1 MEFSVEKYISNFV
14 QNQFPQFYHEE
25 GENFILFMKAYY
37 EWMEETGNPVREARE
52 LLTYRDIDTTIEDF
66 LEYFQKKYLYG
77 IPFNVIVNK
86 RFLLKHIL
94 DVYRSKGTIQC
105 YKLLFKLIY
114 NEDAD
119 IYLPGKD
126 LLRVSDGIWLQ
137 PKYLEVTEA
146 ENLYSLKGRLIVG
159 LSSKTTAVVENV
171 IVEPV
176 NKNII
181 NKVFIT
187 NISPKGGD
195 FIVGE
200 RIVEEVFKKDQTVI
214 SKSPLIIG
222 SLDRIDIYNSGIEFN
237 IGDILKIASKDIDT
251 EENISF
257 GREGYLKV
265 VSLFRGFG
273 SLNFNLKSG
282 GFGFAANAN
291 VFIYKS
297 FLDTTGQGANFKIRL
312 ADTQNLVY
320 NTDPLIGYLDLTLDA
335 VSYGLP
341 ANSSANL
348 SSEIG
353 SSLTFANNTFGRI
366 ASLINIKTGNGY
378 IAPANVFVRSVI
390 TSKNLTGTIT
400 YNTTNNEVTL
410 SGNNFTNIF
419 VNNDV
424 MYLQANNTDANTFEL
439 AVIKEV
445 SNSSVVKL
453 YGYPQNN
460 STATA
465 VYGIAPVIL
474 PSQFSDTE
482 SIMYRVDNTING
494 INENIIALNSSG
506 NNIVERVTA
515 VSSGAGYVDGEDVI
529 AYRYGI
535 LNIPTVVNG
544 GNNYSNGD
552 TLIFSGGLTD
562 TPARGSILTNSSG
575 VITSVNT
582 STGAWFGGTGY
593 KVVPDIIVRSANGSG
608 AVLTTSFIEY
618 DTSTEVRGIVRKTGI
633 GRGFGFWASNDG
645 KLNEDKYIQD
655 SYYYQDYSY
664 EIRVPVALGKYKDIL
679 YNTFHSSGSE
689 LFGRYDLL
697 INETETISI
706 LYDQSTANTNQY
718 TYLTSDLSTPAVTCD
733 NDNTIRVSDYVYANN
748 YLGVDIN
755 TIKCSNATLTVDRIY
770 E

>member
-1 MEFSVEKYISNFV
+1 MDFYIEKYISNFV

-37 EWMEETGNPVREARE
+37 EWMEETGNPVKESRE
-52 LLTYRDIDTTIEDF
+52 LLDYRDIDSTLEKF

-114 NEDAD
+114 NEDVD
-119 IYLPGKD
+119 VYLPGKD
-126 LLRVSDGIWLQ
+126 ILRVSDGIWIE
-137 PKYLEVTEA
+137 PKYLEVTNA
-146 ENLYSLKGRLIVG
+146 ENLYSLQGKLLIG
-159 LSSKTTAVVENV
+159 LSSKTTAVVENI

-176 NKNII
+176 NNNIVYKI
-181 NKVFIT
+181 FIT

-200 RIVEEVFKKDQTVI
+200 RIVEEVYKENQTVI
-214 SKSPLIIG
+214 SKSPIIVG

-237 IGDILKIASKDIDT
+237 IGDILKIASKDVDT
-251 EENISF
+251 GENISF

-265 VSLFRGFG
+265 ISLFRGYG
-273 SLNFNLKSG
+273 SINFNLKNG
-282 GFGFAANAN
+282 GFGFATNSN
-291 VFIYKS
+291 VLIYKNLS
-297 FLDTTGQGANFKIRL
+297 DVTGQGADFKIKL
-312 ADTQNLVY
+312 ADTQKLIY
-320 NTDPLIGYLDLTLDA
+320 NTDPLIGYLDLTLDSI
-335 VSYGLP
+335 SYGFP

-348 SSEIG
+348 SSTID
-353 SSLTFANNTFGRI
+353 SALTYANNTFGRI
-366 ASLINIKTGNGY
+366 SSLVNVKTGNGY
-378 IAPANVFVRSVI
+378 IAPANVFVRSTI
-390 TSKNLTGTIT
+390 TSKNLIGTVT
-400 YNTTNNEVTL
+400 YDTTNNEVTL

-424 MYLQANNTDANTFEL
+424 IYLQANSSNSQTFEL
-439 AVIKEV
+439 GVIKQV
-445 SNSSVVKL
+445 VNSSSIKL
-453 YGYPQNN
+453 FGYPQHN
-460 STATA
+460 STASA
-465 VYGIAPVIL
+465 VYGIAPAIL
-474 PSQFSDTE
+474 PSQFASTE
-482 SIMYRVDNTING
+482 SVMYRLDGTING
-494 INENIIALNSSG
+494 INETIIALNSSG
-506 NNIVERVTA
+506 NNIVEKVTA
-515 VSSGAGYVDGEDVI
+515 VSSGAAYVDGEDVI

-535 LNIPTVVNG
+535 LHIPTVVSG
-544 GNNYSNGD
+544 GTGYSNGD
-552 TLIFSGGLTD
+552 ALIFSGGLTD
-562 TPARGSILTNSSG
+562 TPARGSVLTNSSG

-593 KVVPDIIVRSANGSG
+593 KVVPQVTVRSSNGSG
-608 AVLTTSFIEY
+608 AILTTKFIEF
-618 DTSTEVRGIVRKTGI
+618 DTSTEVRGIVRKTGV

-664 EIRVPVALGKYKDIL
+664 ELRVPIALEQYKNIL

-689 LFGRYDLL
+689 LFGRYDIL
-697 INETETISI
+697 INESHNTSI
-706 LYDQSTANTNQY
+706 LYDQDTANTSQY
-718 TYLTSDLSTPAVTCD
+718 TYLTADLSTPVVTCD
-733 NDNTIRVSDYVYANN
+733 TDQLRVSDYTYANN